1 MRSTTKSALILAR
14 EARDLAERSLPKYSG
29 PHSPKLYTQHQH
41 FAVLVL
47 RQYFRVD
54 YRGIVQLLSEWAE
67 LREALG
73 LKRVPHYST
82 LCYAEQRLLKGG
94 PSSGFS
100 PPFSIGLARSA

>member
-1 MRSTTKSALILAR
+1 MRSTTKSAVALAR
-14 EARDLAERSLPKYSG
+14 EARDLAERSLPKYSS
-29 PHSPKLYTQHQH
+29 PHSPRQYTQHQH

-47 RQYFRVD
+47 RQYFRTD
-54 YRGIVQLLSEWAE
+54 YRGIVQLLAEWTE

-73 LKRVPHYST
+73 LTRVPHYST

>member
-1 MRSTTKSALILAR
+1 MRSTSKSAVAVAR
-14 EARDLAERSLPKYSG
+14 EALEAAQKALPKYS
-29 PHSPKLYTQHQH
+29 SRFSRKEYTQHQH

-47 RQYFRVD
+47 RQFFRTD

-73 LKRVPHYST
+73 LEQIPHYST

-94 PSSGFS
+94 ASSSSSLRCLPELAPS
-100 PPFSIGLARSA
+100 A